1 MSQKSLENMQDDV
14 LLHDILSMVKNNQ
27 VSVIDFADISSKVNR
42 LVDEMKEIK
51 VDSKNLKDLLYGVNS
66 KIDQISQIVT
76 ELRERQDG
84 LVETVGTIEE
94 EKQGYVTVSFCQ
106 NYHNDI
112 KSKIW
117 VVVYPIIVAL
127 LFYAIYSVFGL
138 ALK

>member
-1 MSQKSLENMQDDV
+1 MSQKSLENIQDDV

-51 VDSKNLKDLLYGVNS
+51 VDSKNLKDLLYGLNL

-76 ELRERQDG
+76 ELREKQED
-84 LVETVGTIEE
+84 LIETVGTIDE
-94 EKQGYVTVSFCQ
+94 EKKDYVTVAFCQ
-106 NYHNDI
+106 EYHNDI

-117 VVVYPIIVAL
+117 VVAYPILVAL
-127 LFYAIYSVFGL
+127 IFYAIYSVYGI